1 MHVPAFLSVKTA
13 KEIIVIIMVISAIP
27 DKTMNSLK
35 LVLIIKYSYSRLF
48 NVKDHRSR
56 LK

>member
-1 MHVPAFLSVKTA
+1 MHVPAFLSVITVKA
-13 KEIIVIIMVISAIP
+13 IIVIIMVISAIP
-27 DKTMNSLK
+27 DKMMNSLK
-35 LVLIIKYSYSRLF
+35 LVLIIKYSYSGLF